1 MDRHNVM
8 IASSQK
14 RPSQMVLNAR
24 RPEKYAI
31 TLIDEFVDENKDS
44 DLDEFDQAL
53 FGQRGR
59 IWQHG
64 TFGDTRF

>member
-1 MDRHNVM
+1 
-8 IASSQK
+8 
-14 RPSQMVLNAR
+14 MVLNAR

-31 TLIDEFVDENKDS
+31 TLIDEFVDKNKDS

-64 TFGDTRF
+64 TFGDMRF